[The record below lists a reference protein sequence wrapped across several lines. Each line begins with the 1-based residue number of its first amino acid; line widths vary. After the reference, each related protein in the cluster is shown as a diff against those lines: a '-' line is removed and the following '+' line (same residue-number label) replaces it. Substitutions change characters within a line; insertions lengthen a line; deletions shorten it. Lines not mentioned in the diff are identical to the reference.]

1 MTTHTLQM
9 LTTQPKK
16 KRAANRKK
24 HLQIKKTLSS
34 IWQRTRCKRSQHN
47 QKRNALQIKCIWLC
61 CEHLQC
67 VSLFVCVVSI
77 CSVCLYLFVL
87 SKWWK
92 CFLDLLVLFL
102 FACVFWSC
110 SALSSLSHRR
120 CFYPKRL
127 TNEEYKWFIIKKQ
140 FNVSLLKNKKN
151 RTHLKPLYGNV

>member
-1 MTTHTLQM
+1 M
-9 LTTQPKK
+9 LTVAE
-16 KRAANRKK
+16 RAANRKK
-24 HLQIKKTLSS
+24 HLQIKKTTSS
-34 IWQRTRCKRSQHN
+34 IWQCTRCKCSQHN
-47 QKRNALQIKCIWLC
+47 QKRNALQIKCIWLWAFAVCIFICLC
-61 CEHLQC
+61 CEHLHH
-67 VSLFVCVVSI
+67 LM
-77 CSVCLYLFVL
+77 

-140 FNVSLLKNKKN
+140 FNVSLLKTKKIVLISN
-151 RTHLKPLYGNV
+151 LWTVVYK